1 MELYAMPAATAS
13 LIEDARST
21 SKTGSPAR
29 SRRRF
34 AEQEGAAFVAG
45 DGVNKPRG
53 FLDYPSVAD
62 ASWSWGNLGHIATGA
77 AGAFGTDP
85 SDRLVELIYAL
96 KAGHRQNGRFVMN
109 RKTQA
114 RSASSRMPT
123 ATISGCR
130 RRAPARPPR

>member
-1 MELYAMPAATAS
+1 LP
-13 LIEDARST
+13 
-21 SKTGSPAR
+21 
-29 SRRRF
+29 SRKGRR
-34 AEQEGAAFVAG
+34 FVAG
-45 DGVNKPRG
+45 DGLNKPRG

-62 ASWSWGNLGHIATGA
+62 DTSWSWGNLGFVATGA

-123 ATISGCR
+123 AIISGCR